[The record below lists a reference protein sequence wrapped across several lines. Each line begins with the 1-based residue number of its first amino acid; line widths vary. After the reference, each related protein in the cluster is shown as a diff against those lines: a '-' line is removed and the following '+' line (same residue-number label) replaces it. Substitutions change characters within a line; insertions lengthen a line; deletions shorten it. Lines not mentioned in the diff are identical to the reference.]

1 MSGKFKSV
9 IMDNKVKI
17 FVVDDHEIFRNGLI
31 MVLNRIGNA
40 TVVGEA
46 SNGEEFLT
54 KLNSIHPDIVFMD
67 IKMPKM
73 NGIDATTIAL
83 ERYPELKIIAIT
95 MFGEEE
101 YLQKMINAGGVGF
114 LLKNSSIEEIERAV
128 NLVVQGKNCYSDE
141 LLSYFTNKYLKNT
154 IVEEDEYNLTRR
166 ELEVLDLVSKGLSNQ
181 EIADKL
187 FISRRTVDG
196 HKANLIQKTGSK
208 NIVDL
213 LVYAIKRGLVSI

>member
-1 MSGKFKSV
+1 
-9 IMDNKVKI
+9 MDKKIKV
-17 FVVDDHEIFRNGLI
+17 FVVDDHELFRNGVI
-31 MVLNRIGNA
+31 MVLSRIEN
-40 TVVGEA
+40 TVVVGEA

-54 KLNSIHPDIVFMD
+54 KLNSIKPDIVFMD

-73 NGIDATTIAL
+73 NGIDATIEAL
-83 ERYPELKIIAIT
+83 RRYPELKVIALT

-101 YLQKMINAGGVGF
+101 YLQKMINAGGYGF

-128 NLVVQGKNCYSDE
+128 NLVNQGKNCYSDE
-141 LLSYFTNKYLKNT
+141 LLSYFTSKYIKSTNKDA
-154 IVEEDEYNLTRR
+154 DEIRLSKR
-166 ELEVLDLVSKGLSNQ
+166 ELEVLDLVSQGMSNQ

-213 LVYAIKRGLVSI
+213 LVYAIKKGLVNI

>member
-1 MSGKFKSV
+1 MEKK
-9 IMDNKVKI
+9 IKV
-17 FVVDDHEIFRNGLI
+17 FVVDDHELFRNGVI
-31 MVLNRIGNA
+31 MVLNRIEN
-40 TVVGEA
+40 TVVVGEA

-54 KLNSIHPDIVFMD
+54 KLNSIKPDIVFMD

-73 NGIDATTIAL
+73 NGIDATIEAL
-83 ERYPELKIIAIT
+83 KRYPELKVIALT

-101 YLQKMINAGGVGF
+101 YLQKMINAGGYGF

-128 NLVVQGKNCYSDE
+128 NLVNQGKNCYSDE
-141 LLSYFTNKYLKNT
+141 LLSYFTSKYIKSTNKDA
-154 IVEEDEYNLTRR
+154 DEIRLSKR
-166 ELEVLDLVSKGLSNQ
+166 ELEVLDLVSQGMSNQ

-213 LVYAIKRGLVSI
+213 LVYAIKKGLVSI

>member
-1 MSGKFKSV
+1 
-9 IMDNKVKI
+9 MDKKIKV
-17 FVVDDHEIFRNGLI
+17 FVVDDHELFRNGVI
-31 MVLNRIGNA
+31 MVLSRIEN
-40 TVVGEA
+40 TVVVGEA

-54 KLNSIHPDIVFMD
+54 KLNSIRPDIVFMD

-73 NGIDATTIAL
+73 NGIDATIEAL
-83 ERYPELKIIAIT
+83 KRYPELKVIALT

-101 YLQKMINAGGVGF
+101 YLQKMINAGGYGF

-128 NLVVQGKNCYSDE
+128 NLVNQGKNCYSEE
-141 LLSYFTNKYLKNT
+141 LLTYFTSKYIKSTNKDS
-154 IVEEDEYNLTRR
+154 DEVRVSKR
-166 ELEVLDLVSKGLSNQ
+166 ELEVLNLVAQGLSNQ

-213 LVYAIKRGLVSI
+213 LIYAIKKGLVSI